1 MEETSGNFDLEN
13 VRPFLERLKPFIESG
28 FSDKEMIQ
36 IQKSIESMDVDDEK
50 DFEFLIK
57 FKGQSSTLK
66 IHVFM
71 DDIES
76 PDIAF
81 FAVPEL
87 ADKID
92 EEMQRFVEELGI

>member
-1 MEETSGNFDLEN
+1 MKETSGNFDLEN

-28 FSDKEMIQ
+28 FSYEEILQ
-36 IQKSIESMDVDDEK
+36 IQRSMESMDVDGEK
-50 DFEFLIK
+50 DFEFQIR
-57 FKGQSSTLK
+57 FKGRSSVLK

-92 EEMQRFVEELGI
+92 EEMLRFFEELGI

>member
-1 MEETSGNFDLEN
+1 MKETSGNFDLEN

-28 FSDKEMIQ
+28 FSDKEIGQ
-36 IQKSIESMDVDDEK
+36 IQKYVESMEVDDER
-50 DFEFLIK
+50 DFEVPIK
-57 FKGQSSTLK
+57 FKGQSSVLK

-81 FAVPEL
+81 LAVPEL

-92 EEMQRFVEELGI
+92 EEMKRFFEELGI